1 MKFTHVFI
9 SRPRVEAEEL
19 AAMLVPLRLQSVV
32 QPAYSYFPLD
42 ARIAQKEIFDEMSM
56 AGPESLV
63 IFTSPRSVAHG
74 LSQLPDNA
82 LFQARIAAI
91 GPATAKALGDAGIRV
106 SVLPKKGYTS
116 EALLESIPDGRSMSS
131 AVQPFAFIIAA
142 PGGRQKLFES
152 LKTRNWHARLVMVYK
167 AEPAKLE
174 KRALKDLREAS
185 GVLSV
190 WTSGNAMKA
199 LSQRL
204 PPATW
209 FQLCQGDWLV
219 ISERLKRLAR
229 AYGPERIHLAQG
241 PANSDLLSA
250 IRGLV

>member
-9 SRPRVEAEEL
+9 SRPRKEAEEL
-19 AAMLVPLRLQSVV
+19 AAMLAPLGLQSVV
-32 QPAYSYFPLD
+32 QPAFNFFPLD
-42 ARIAQKEIFDEMSM
+42 ARALQKEIFDEIDM
-56 AGPESLV
+56 AGPDALV

-91 GPATAKALGDAGIRV
+91 GPATAKALGAAGIRV
-106 SVLPKKGYTS
+106 NVTPSRGYTS
-116 EALLESIPDGRSMSS
+116 EALLESIADEAANST
-131 AVQPFAFIIAA
+131 AVRPFTFIIAA
-142 PGGRQKLFES
+142 PGGRRKLLEA
-152 LKTRNWHARLVMVYK
+152 LKALNWRARLVMVYK
-167 AEPAKLE
+167 PEPAELDKQALQ
-174 KRALKDLREAS
+174 ALKEAS
-185 GVLSV
+185 GVLST
-190 WTSGNAMKA
+190 WTSANAIKA

-229 AYGPERIHLAQG
+229 AYGPERIHLASG
-241 PANSDLLSA
+241 SGNADLLSA
-250 IRGLV
+250 IRGLC